1 MWNQLVKRTLWELW
15 VKLAELEPKKLD
27 ALTGYSPFTAA
38 LFLAW
43 EPQMHAVFFLRTT
56 RLRIVWLIV
65 EISTKRIHTEE
76 KIKEIFT
83 YLPTDSMIYH
93 TLLFDHIGNDKCPND
108 SRRIMPFV
116 AHLVRRRK
124 VYALKNSS
132 DSLSCAALNIF

>member
-1 MWNQLVKRTLWELW
+1 
-15 VKLAELEPKKLD
+15 
-27 ALTGYSPFTAA
+27 
-38 LFLAW
+38 
-43 EPQMHAVFFLRTT
+43 
-56 RLRIVWLIV
+56 
-65 EISTKRIHTEE
+65 
-76 KIKEIFT
+76 
-83 YLPTDSMIYH
+83 MIYH